1 MGKTGLGA
9 MEKLRL
15 PGMRPVDFVLFALL
29 AALFILQ
36 LIQGYEISELQKEV
50 RQIQTEGR

>member
-50 RQIQTEGR
+50 RQIQTEDR

>member
-1 MGKTGLGA
+1 MS
-9 MEKLRL
+9 ERL
-15 PGMRPVDFVLFALL
+15 HLPIRLRPVDLVLFALL

-50 RQIQTEGR
+50 RQIQMEGRP